1 MQTNVII
8 KGDLHRMS
16 KKIIIGSI
24 AGLAAV
30 SALALAPLS
39 VDAIANQIHG
49 GSYGANGSGN
59 GIVIKAQA
67 MDMTSD
73 QLKEKLQTKTMADVI
88 ADQGMTTEQYQE
100 KVQTAAQERWQ
111 EMGLS
116 DEEIQ
121 TRTQA
126 QTERQSDCD
135 GTGSGLGQGQG
146 YRHGSINQ

>member
-1 MQTNVII
+1 
-8 KGDLHRMS
+8 MS
-16 KKIIIGSI
+16 KIIIGSI

-30 SALALAPLS
+30 SALAFVPLS
-39 VDAIANQIHG
+39 VGAITNQVHR

-59 GIVIKAQA
+59 GLVIKAQA
-67 MDMTSD
+67 MDMTAD
-73 QLKEKLQTKTMADVI
+73 QLKEKLQTKAMGEVI
-88 ADQGMTTEQYQE
+88 ADQGMTTDQYKE

-126 QTERQSDCD
+126 QTERQADCD
-135 GTGSGLGQGQG
+135 GTGSGQNQGGLRFGQNN
-146 YRHGSINQ
+146 R